1 MKPPTTV
8 LDDLIINSSAVAAR
22 NNLTTNNGNSIIVGK
37 DVIDK
42 NKSAKVDDAPQ
53 YEDMETFRQS
63 YYQSKNEFEL
73 KDNNAYCRAED
84 ATNDGAYDN

>member
-1 MKPPTTV
+1 MKPPTSV
-8 LDDLIINSSAVAAR
+8 LDDLFTNSSAVTTSNDG
-22 NNLTTNNGNSIIVGK
+22 NNISTGK

-42 NKSAKVDDAPQ
+42 NKCAKVDDAPQSQ

-73 KDNNAYCRAED
+73 KENNAYCRAED
-84 ATNDGAYDN
+84 VTNDGAYDN